1 MTIAELMAAC
11 IGCGIACRF
20 IAANFRMLGSNI
32 LSIVRAV

>member
-1 MTIAELMAAC
+1 MSPAEIIAAS

-20 IAANFRMLGSNI
+20 IAASIASIGHNL